1 MCLLNY
7 LNLEKDGTKLWRL
20 TKQFNDEG
28 NDRATTTLD
37 ADGRLLSGE
46 LAANKFADNYAEVSN
61 IQVTKQHQ
69 REARRE
75 KSEGK
80 THQTTN

>member
-28 NDRATTTLD
+28 NGRATTTLD

-46 LAANKFADNYAEVSN
+46 LAANRFADNYAEVSN
-61 IQVTKQHQ
+61 IPVTKQHQ
-69 REARRE
+69 REV
-75 KSEGK
+75 
-80 THQTTN
+80 